1 MEAKAIVMPAAGQIE
16 IRRVALKPLGPD
28 DVLIRT
34 ALTSISAGTERMLFK
49 GIMPHPMLQF
59 PVVPGYET
67 VGVVVETGANAREWL
82 GKRVYVGG
90 NYGFVG
96 VNPAFGGQSALI
108 VAPASHLTD
117 VQSLSDE
124 QAVLLAKRKKD
135 NKRK

>member
-67 VGVVVETGANAREWL
+67 VGVVVETGQTRANGWASAYTWAATTLCR
-82 GKRVYVGG
+82 
-90 NYGFVG
+90 
-96 VNPAFGGQSALI
+96 VNPAFGGQA
-108 VAPASHLTD
+108 
-117 VQSLSDE
+117 
-124 QAVLLAKRKKD
+124 R
-135 NKRK
+135 